1 MPFLKVQCVGAFCLN
16 QSMLTVLP
24 LLIPATTDQ
33 DMVSTLFRSLLDSRN
48 TAADLSAAE
57 HVATAF
63 QESLVSDWGDGVAMP
78 DVESAARESL
88 HHGSAVFFLAQE
100 AVAAK
105 AAVLLLSILYLSP
118 GKENGWSKPNFAEPY
133 LLSFFQETMGKFL
146 ESEYFHGHL
155 VDPNAWRYAG
165 ERIGKPALY
174 CTYFVPVIKE
184 LLRMVNEMSTEQI
197 RRHKQIYFSAL
208 CKLIR
213 VRSEEIRYLVQE
225 IFETKIAPMIGAT
238 I

>member
-1 MPFLKVQCVGAFCLN
+1 MPDLKVRCIGAFCLN
-16 QSMLTVLP
+16 QSLLSVLP
-24 LLIPATTDQ
+24 LLLPATTDKA
-33 DMVSTLFRSLLDSRN
+33 MITTLFQSILESRN
-48 TAADLSAAE
+48 VAASLSADDNI
-57 HVATAF
+57 ATAF

-78 DVESAARESL
+78 DVESTARESL

-105 AAVLLLSILYLSP
+105 ASVLLMSLLYVTP
-118 GKENGWSKPNFAEPY
+118 GKENGWSKPNFTEPY
-133 LLSFFQETMGKFL
+133 LLSFFQETMEKFL
-146 ESEYFHGHL
+146 ESEYTNGHL

-184 LLRMVNEMSTEQI
+184 LLKMVNEMSTEQI
-197 RRHKQIYFSAL
+197 GRHKQIYFSAL

-213 VRSEEIRYLVQE
+213 VRSEDIRFLVQN
-225 IFETKIAPMIGAT
+225 IFETKIAPMIGST